1 MFEYK
6 GYTGRIDFADS
17 DTGWFTGSVEGIQD
31 VVTFEGKTVPQLQ
44 KAFRESVEE
53 YLKFCNE
60 LKEAPEKPFSG
71 KFVLRLSP
79 ELHRLTYD
87 AARQEEASMN
97 TWITKAVEMRLKQSA
112 SSSGALSFE
121 ELEQVADCVAAILHQ
136 KRRSPA
142 ALKQRSE
149 SSKRSS
155 KPKPANEEFQRV
167 LDI

>member
-6 GYTGRIDFADS
+6 GYTGRIDFADT
-17 DTGWFTGSVEGIQD
+17 DTGSFTGSVEGIQD

-44 KAFRESVEE
+44 KAFRESVEV
-53 YLKFCNE
+53 YLEFCKD

-87 AARQEEASMN
+87 VARQEEVSMN
-97 TWITKAVEMRLKQSA
+97 TWIAKAVEIRLKQA
-112 SSSGALSFE
+112 AANSGTLSFE
-121 ELEQVADCVAAILHQ
+121 DIEHVADCVAAILLQ
-136 KRRSPA
+136 KKQSPA
-142 ALKQRSE
+142 VLKQRIE

-155 KPKPANEEFQRV
+155 KAKPRREDFQRTI
-167 LDI
+167 DI